1 MESHQVQL
9 GSVTFVLAKAILW
22 ELGAKVTHHP
32 VARYLGD
39 HTGGGDAQAKTV
51 AINDR
56 SLWQRKGNNGQP
68 IDQNVIGRIHQG
80 RDRDAHRSMARAQD
94 VDAIDLDGIDNADRP
109 SDLRI
114 GHQIQIYFLAQ
125 FRRKLFGIVQ
135 ATMTKFFRENYCRG
149 HDRTCQRAA
158 SSFIDACNPS
168 DADGAQLFLVT
179 KSASPA
185 HAPYYVEIL
194 MMRSEM

>member
-1 MESHQVQL
+1 MEFYQVQL

-22 ELGAKVTHHP
+22 ELRAKVTHHP

-39 HTGGGDAQAKTV
+39 HAGGSDAQTKTV
-51 AINDR
+51 SIDDR
-56 SLWQRKGNNGQP
+56 SLRERKRNNWQP
-68 IDQNVIGRIHQG
+68 IDQGVIRRIHQG
-80 RDRDAHRSMARAQD
+80 RDRQAHRSMARAQD

-114 GHQIQIYFLAQ
+114 GYQIQINFLAQ

-135 ATMTKFFRENYCRG
+135 ATMTKFFGQNYCSG
-149 HDRTCQRAA
+149 HNRTGERAA
-158 SSFIDACNPS
+158 SSFINACNPH
-168 DADGAQLFLVT
+168 DAGGAQLFLVT

-185 HAPYYVEIL
+185 HAPYYAEML
-194 MMRSEM
+194 MMRSKI